1 MASREDAVVEST
13 WRRSGTPPGDRPRAK
28 GTAVSDTDTEIPSR
42 FLETLRPHL
51 PYAGGGDLTA
61 ADDLAALGL
70 DSMGVVRL
78 LVDLEENYELDLPD
92 ELLTEETFSTVGSLW
107 ATLSR
112 LVGADKLVG
121 AERSG
126 GE

>member
-1 MASREDAVVEST
+1 
-13 WRRSGTPPGDRPRAK
+13 
-28 GTAVSDTDTEIPSR
+28 VSDIDTDTYTAIPSR
-42 FLETLRPHL
+42 FLETLKPHL
-51 PYAGGGDLTA
+51 PYAGSDALTA

-107 ATLSR
+107 TTVAG
-112 LVGADKLVG
+112 LVA
-121 AERSG
+121 AERIG